1 MCAHTQTYT
10 NRHSY
15 THIHEH
21 AQSHTQ
27 THIHTYVCEHTYI
40 HEYIH
45 STPASGTMLPASL
58 LPRILSADSLLPAD
72 LAVNQVDCLTVF
84 CLLFHG
90 CHRLVTS
97 PLGRGSR
104 STEKKKKERGK
115 NQPVKRS
122 GQTDSTSLCAYSL
135 RAGLLSVHCGQNQ
148 SRSDLSHPQQT

>member
-1 MCAHTQTYT
+1 MCTHTQTYT

-27 THIHTYVCEHTYI
+27 THIHTYICEHTYI

-58 LPRILSADSLLPAD
+58 LPRILPADSLLPAD

-104 STEKKKKERGK
+104 STEKKKRTRQETACERK
-115 NQPVKRS
+115 W
-122 GQTDSTSLCAYSL
+122 TDRQHITLC
-135 RAGLLSVHCGQNQ
+135 LLSQ
-148 SRSDLSHPQQT
+148 SRLTLCPLWAKPKQE